1 MAVIYRSLW
10 GIYIVLYHLTLFGS
24 LAVPAKKTHPK
35 LKKNPSSNTTFLINN
50 LESSGCQQVLSPLSS
65 NNLWL
70 KGTRA

>member
-24 LAVPAKKTHPK
+24 LAVPAKKKNTPK
-35 LKKNPSSNTTFLINN
+35 KPSSSTTFLINN